1 MKIVYN
7 GEKDRAF
14 KDVLGATIPHLAQVD
29 PDVVYL
35 DADLMG
41 CIGTAKWAKEEPAR
55 AINCGIAEA
64 NMVGIAA
71 GMSAVGLKPIVHTFG
86 PFASRRCYDQIFLS
100 GGYAKNSVTVIGTD
114 PGVCAAFNG
123 GTHMPFE
130 DMALYR
136 ALPGAYVFDITDAA
150 MLEDVLTQCK
160 DIHGV
165 KYIRVGRKNNKKIY
179 EDGSKFE
186 IGKGIVTREDGFDAV
201 IIACGIMVAKAMEA
215 AEILAA
221 EGVKVTVID
230 MFTVKPLDEELV
242 LKYAKS
248 TGAVVTAENHN
259 KIGGLYSA
267 VADVLSL
274 KLPTPIEYVA
284 IEDEF
289 GEVGPQDYLEERFRL
304 TAEHIVE
311 KVRAAIARK

>member
-1 MKIVYN
+1 
-7 GEKDRAF
+7 
-14 KDVLGATIPHLAQVD
+14 
-29 PDVVYL
+29 
-35 DADLMG
+35 
-41 CIGTAKWAKEEPAR
+41 
-55 AINCGIAEA
+55 
-64 NMVGIAA
+64 
-71 GMSAVGLKPIVHTFG
+71 
-86 PFASRRCYDQIFLS
+86 
-100 GGYAKNSVTVIGTD
+100 
-114 PGVCAAFNG
+114 
-123 GTHMPFE
+123 
-130 DMALYR
+130 
-136 ALPGAYVFDITDAA
+136 
-150 MLEDVLTQCK
+150 
-160 DIHGV
+160 
-165 KYIRVGRKNNKKIY
+165 
-179 EDGSKFE
+179 
-186 IGKGIVTREDGFDAV
+186 
-201 IIACGIMVAKAMEA
+201 MEA